1 MSTLVKKIITTAA
14 AASIAVSMV
23 APMPVGAVTIAE
35 LQAQINAL
43 LAQLQTLQ
51 AQQAGTAT
59 ACTFTRSL
67 YVGVSSGDDVMCLQQ
82 YLNSAGSQVAASGAG
97 SPGSETRTYGPLT
110 QAAVAK
116 WQAANG
122 VSPAVGYFGPI
133 SRAKYSMVASGTV
146 VVPTPGTVVPG
157 PIATSG
163 ALTVSAGVHPSAS
176 LFPENAARVPFTVVR
191 FTDFTGKV
199 HCRGRSCSEHA

>member
-67 YVGVSSGDDVMCLQQ
+67 YLGVSAGDDVMCLQQ
-82 YLNSAGSQVAASGAG
+82 YIVTGRNS
-97 SPGSETRTYGPLT
+97 
-110 QAAVAK
+110 
-116 WQAANG
+116 
-122 VSPAVGYFGPI
+122 
-133 SRAKYSMVASGTV
+133 
-146 VVPTPGTVVPG
+146 
-157 PIATSG
+157 
-163 ALTVSAGVHPSAS
+163 
-176 LFPENAARVPFTVVR
+176 
-191 FTDFTGKV
+191 
-199 HCRGRSCSEHA
+199 

>member
-67 YVGVSSGDDVMCLQQ
+67 YLGVSAGDDVMCLQQ

-133 SRAKYSMVASGTV
+133 
-146 VVPTPGTVVPG
+146 
-157 PIATSG
+157 
-163 ALTVSAGVHPSAS
+163 
-176 LFPENAARVPFTVVR
+176 
-191 FTDFTGKV
+191 
-199 HCRGRSCSEHA
+199 